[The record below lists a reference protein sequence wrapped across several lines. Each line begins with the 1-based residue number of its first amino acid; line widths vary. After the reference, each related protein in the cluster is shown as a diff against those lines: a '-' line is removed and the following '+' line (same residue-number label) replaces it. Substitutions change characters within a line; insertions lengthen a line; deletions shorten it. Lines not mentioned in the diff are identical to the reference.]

1 MKKSRL
7 EAINISR
14 SFQKGTQSIPVLK
27 EINLRAEP
35 GEVVVI
41 RGKSGA
47 GKSVLLWILSGLDN
61 PDSGRVVFDG
71 LELNSL
77 GNSQRAELRRS
88 RLGIIFQNFN
98 LIGSWTAYENVEIA
112 LRNSKLS
119 PLEKS
124 KRINRILSELG
135 LSDRLQ
141 NLPAELSIGQQQ
153 RVAIARTLA
162 TNPELILADEPTGDV
177 DPETGAE
184 IIEML
189 LTPVKAGKTGLIVA
203 THGNF
208 PLETATRVY
217 TLDNGVLIPFK
228 LASTPHLQS

>member
-189 LTPVKAGKTGLIVA
+189 LTPVKAGKTA
-203 THGNF
+203 DSRHPREFPSGNSY
-208 PLETATRVY
+208 AGIY
-217 TLDNGVLIPFK
+217 LDNGVLIPFK

>member
-1 MKKSRL
+1 MKRSSL
-7 EAINISR
+7 EAINLHR
-14 SFQKGTQSIPVLK
+14 SFRKGVQSIPVLRD
-27 EINLRAEP
+27 INLRVEP

-61 PDSGRVVFDG
+61 PDSGKVLFDG
-71 LELNSL
+71 RELNTLS
-77 GNSQRAELRRS
+77 NSQRSELRRS

-98 LIGSWTAYENVEIA
+98 LIGSWNTYENVAIA
-112 LRNSKLS
+112 LRNSALS
-119 PLEKS
+119 TLEKS
-124 KRINRILSELG
+124 ERIHRILADLG

-141 NLPAELSIGQQQ
+141 NLPSELSIGQQQ
-153 RVAIARTLA
+153 RVAIARTMA
-162 TNPELILADEPTGDV
+162 AKPEIILADEPTGDV

-189 LTPVKAGKTGLIVA
+189 LSPVKAGKAGLVVA

-208 PLETATRVY
+208 PLAVATRVY
-217 TLDNGVLIPFK
+217 TLSDGVLIPFEP
-228 LASTPHLQS
+228 STAPAAQS